1 MKLREALYLL
11 TTNELKQRRS
21 LTLIGDRSTRKSDM
35 VEAIAG
41 YLLTGDLGLVWERLS
56 ELEISAIAEA
66 VHHWGGSFDPVR
78 FRARY
83 GKIPKHFAPQAS
95 YFGAPKA
102 DPPSVLPLF
111 FYQWE
116 IPEDLRP
123 RLAELAP
130 RPAELEV
137 TTLTD
142 AQLPATISSADAPK
156 RSEPLR
162 RVATEALVR
171 HDLPAVLRLIGQGGI
186 SVGPKT
192 GLPSSA
198 AAAKLEAILLGGD
211 WYAPDDDQGGERWA
225 GGAIRPIRPFAWPL
239 LLQTAGLA
247 KRDGSKLTL
256 TARGSKALSQPLEA
270 VISHLF
276 ERWQVKGA
284 PDELRRVDLI
294 KGQTSKSVQLSAV
307 AERRAVVAEALKDCC
322 PVGQWVAVDELF
334 RQMQFR
340 DHGFEVTRNPWGLY
354 FSDPNYGSLG
364 YHGYGGFE
372 ILQARYILVYLF
384 EYLATLG
391 MIDVAYTP
399 PYHARPDYSGTW
411 GTDEFLFLS
420 RYDGLRYVRL
430 NALGAFCLGLA
441 TQYQPAP
448 EEKPPLLAVG
458 ADLGLTL
465 LREPEPAER
474 MVLERIA
481 KPLSQDGWGLDPDA
495 LLKQS
500 ADADE
505 RGRVRDFLEAA
516 ADGALPEEVRRLL
529 DTVAERSTALADVGP
544 ARMIRCKD
552 AAIAA
557 LLASD
562 PATSPNCVRAGD
574 RLVCVPEQK
583 LAAFRKGLAKLGFVL
598 PETTLA

>member
-95 YFGAPKA
+95 DFGAPKA

-142 AQLPATISSADAPK
+142 AQLPATISSAAAPK

-171 HDLPAVLRLIGQGGI
+171 HDLPAVLRLIGHGGI

-211 WYAPDDDQGGERWA
+211 WYARDDDQGGERWA
-225 GGAIRPIRPFAWPL
+225 GGAIRPSRPFAWPL

-294 KGQTSKSVQLSAV
+294 KGQTSKSAQLSAV
-307 AERRAVVAEALKDCC
+307 AERRAVVAEALRDCC

-391 MIDVAYTP
+391 MFDVAYTP

-420 RYDGLRYVRL
+420 RYDGLRYGRL

-441 TQYQPAP
+441 THYSPAP
-448 EEKPPLLAVG
+448 EQKPPLLAVG

-481 KPLSQDGWGLDPDA
+481 QPLSQDGWGLDPDA

>member
-130 RPAELEV
+130 RPAELGV

-142 AQLPATISSADAPK
+142 AQLPATISSAAAPK

-162 RVATEALVR
+162 RVATEALAR

-198 AAAKLEAILLGGD
+198 AAGKLEAILLGGD

-391 MIDVAYTP
+391 MFDVAYTA

-430 NALGAFCLGLA
+430 NALGAYCLGL
-441 TQYQPAP
+441 TTHYRPAL